1 MIINLPSKWAQ
12 LTWKILFEGLLNG
25 GFRTTPLAK
34 DFERSFLVSYPSQ
47 VSLNSLSIQVYSSLI
62 FSFLTIERRGLS
74 PRSIRRFCKERNID
88 VTTLRWI
95 SDEYLEEMV
104 TSNIMQV
111 KLNFVII
118 EAKLETKGPN
128 VHCIHVSECQ
138 MSHSYWMQHFWREI
152 LWQLALFVAGIRMPT
167 DVKANWRL
175 HIFLRDNIMHRS
187 IWKFNIPRGQTPGHL
202 NFWRLARSNSC
213 PSGPK
218 LCSNALP
225 LSAGFD
231 CQMPLPK
238 SNFF

>member
-1 MIINLPSKWAQ
+1 M
-12 LTWKILFEGLLNG
+12 
-25 GFRTTPLAK
+25 
-34 DFERSFLVSYPSQ
+34 
-47 VSLNSLSIQVYSSLI
+47 SLNSLSIQVYSSLI

-104 TSNIMQV
+104 TSNIIQV

-175 HIFLRDNIMHRS
+175 HIFLRDNIMHWS
-187 IWKFNIPRGQTPGHL
+187 ISKFNIPHGQTPGHL